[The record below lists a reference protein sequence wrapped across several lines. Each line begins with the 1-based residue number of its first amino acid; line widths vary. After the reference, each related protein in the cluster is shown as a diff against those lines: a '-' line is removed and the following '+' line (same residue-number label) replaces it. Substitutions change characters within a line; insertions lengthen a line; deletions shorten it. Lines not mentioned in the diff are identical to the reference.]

1 MAERGID
8 DDNLPSLQS
17 MKNSQLEDEDLKEPS
32 LAREIGKVAWLF
44 AKAAGAILAVVAVFI
59 PIFRWSLVA
68 GMLTFYGVIFAG
80 IIAQVGYSN
89 YKWKTNEWKRKR
101 QEETARRDEASKHLS
116 DDKTA

>member
-44 AKAAGAILAVVAVFI
+44 AKA
-59 PIFRWSLVA
+59 R
-68 GMLTFYGVIFAG
+68 
-80 IIAQVGYSN
+80 
-89 YKWKTNEWKRKR
+89 
-101 QEETARRDEASKHLS
+101 
-116 DDKTA
+116 